1 MIQKQRHKMRAIGIC
16 CRRLQEIKLW
26 LKLRSTYSLRP
37 STKLSDKRS
46 TCHLVRLD
54 SNMRSSPITIQMP
67 EESRDETSMTHIRK
81 QRYHPQI
88 WLIKQWYDSQG
99 NDSDAKVEKEISI
112 ALAHLQNKRQRGST
126 MIVGM
131 AFDHQAHEQTTDIDK
146 HLVKLGQG
154 KRVTKMSTGC
164 IDPGFLQHKQP
175 QLAPRLRFLAPN
187 LDQGH
192 LWNSKDQTHISDLGF
207 HH

>member
-67 EESRDETSMTHIRK
+67 EESRDETSRTHIRK

-154 KRVTKMSTGC
+154 KRVNENVYRTLRSWIFTTQTTVTSTAFK
-164 IDPGFLQHKQP
+164 ISS
-175 QLAPRLRFLAPN
+175 
-187 LDQGH
+187 
-192 LWNSKDQTHISDLGF
+192 SKP
-207 HH
+207 